1 MHIPA
6 RLALHTL
13 APSTPSRR
21 RNPRYV
27 ADVPTLINNQ
37 GYLGISTL
45 LTDVS
50 TDGFC
55 LESAIAIPPESL
67 IRLTLP
73 GLGMV
78 IGRVNWC
85 RKGRIGGSF
94 VNPLSQ
100 QRLFLIPGVRTN

>member
-13 APSTPSRR
+13 ASGRR
-21 RNPRYV
+21 RNPRYAV
-27 ADVPTLINNQ
+27 DVPTLINNQ
-37 GYLGISTL
+37 GYFGVSVT

-50 TDGFC
+50 NEGFC
-55 LESAIAIPPESL
+55 LTSDVAIPPDSL

-78 IGRVNWC
+78 ICRINWC

-100 QRLFLIPGVRTN
+100 QRLYLIPGVRVA